1 MYRKLIAA
9 LHRAA
14 GDPVEF
20 FRLAGEEYTLSGAHL
35 AGRLVRGRVVFYHN
49 KDKGGAA

>member
-14 GDPVEF
+14 TNADEF
-20 FRLAGEEYTLSGAHL
+20 SKLAAEEAAISKAHL
-35 AGRLVRGRVVFYHN
+35 AVRRVHGRVVFYHRRSQ
-49 KDKGGAA
+49 